1 VDQRQAVDE
10 HEATILGLQQAA
22 ETACVALETEK
33 KQVEGESSFS
43 AFRLLAWLVWDPLAI
58 LFRVFG
64 F

>member
-1 VDQRQAVDE
+1 
-10 HEATILGLQQAA
+10 
-22 ETACVALETEK
+22 VALETEK